1 LTDIGRQSGCF
12 DDIPS
17 LSARHP
23 PSRSEGD
30 FIDGCLLAVF
40 NYSDTLLAG
49 QMASNQWFKVIQRTL
64 RGVVVLALMA
74 DANSG

>member
-1 LTDIGRQSGCF
+1 MTSRLFRPDIHRRALKV
-12 DDIPS
+12 S
-17 LSARHP
+17 L
-23 PSRSEGD
+23 
-30 FIDGCLLAVF
+30 IVGCLLAVF